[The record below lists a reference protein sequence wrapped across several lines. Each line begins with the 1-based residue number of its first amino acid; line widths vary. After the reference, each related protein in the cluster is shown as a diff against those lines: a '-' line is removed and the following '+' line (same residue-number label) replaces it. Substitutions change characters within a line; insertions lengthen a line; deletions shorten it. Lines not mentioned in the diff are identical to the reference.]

1 MILSLRRCIS
11 LSISA
16 LLSLLRLQSL
26 NCLSR
31 SVILSL
37 RRCISLSVSA
47 LFSLLRLQSFNC
59 LSRSEI
65 LDWSLLISV
74 VFPRHSLSC
83 LSRSEIL
90 DWSLLIS
97 VRFPPPLSMQSAN
110 LFSSSLIRERSAST
124 SCVSS

>member
-31 SVILSL
+31 SVILFL

-47 LFSLLRLQSFNC
+47 LFSLLRLQSLN
-59 LSRSEI
+59 
-65 LDWSLLISV
+65 
-74 VFPRHSLSC
+74 C